1 MAPPKQILS
10 QTADI
15 IRNLT
20 TAQKLV
26 AATLLIAVMGGLL
39 SLSLMETKRN
49 YAILYSGMGQKDAA
63 AVVDELKAQGIN
75 YELAEQGT
83 AVKVPQ
89 GEVHE
94 IRLNLAGQG
103 LPKGDSVGFE
113 VFDKRN
119 LGATD
124 FVQNVNYQRAMQG
137 ELARTIKEFGAVQDV
152 RVHIARPK
160 QSVFVEESEPVSASV
175 SLSMNNSAG
184 LSEREI
190 KSVVNLVAGAVPRLS
205 DKDVTVVDTTGR
217 LLYPK
222 DGVDSQSASAATKLK
237 YTNEVERNLR
247 HKLESMFDEVLG
259 ENKVVARV
267 NAAVDFS
274 EVDSI
279 QKSYDPEE
287 QVARS
292 EQISRERGAGGGES
306 QGVPGVKGEL
316 ATAPQ
321 SEEGENTGEGYSRE
335 NEVRNY
341 EISNK
346 VVNIKE
352 EVGSIERVSVA
363 VMVDGTY
370 EEVNEDG
377 KVVEEYEPRS
387 SEDIAWLTR
396 MTKNAIGYNE
406 DRGDQVEVAN
416 MRFKKIEKP
425 EETAAPDTMEKWQ
438 TLVERAIM
446 PVLTLVAILGFFLFV
461 VRPFIKLLATQ
472 KEEGARVAR
481 ETADSGAGEEVE
493 EEEDIGLKPRGVTDR
508 ERIYKLAQSDPDRA
522 ADLVRRWLREGE

>member
-1 MAPPKQILS
+1 MASPKQILS
-10 QTADI
+10 QTADTVK
-15 IRNLT
+15 NLT

-39 SLSLMETKRN
+39 YLSLMEPQRN
-49 YAILYSGMGQKDAA
+49 YAVLYSGLGQKDAA
-63 AVVDELKAQGIN
+63 AVVDELKSQGIS
-75 YELAEQGT
+75 YKLAEQGT
-83 AVKVPQ
+83 AVMVPQ

-94 IRLNLAGQG
+94 TRLNLAGQG
-103 LPKGDSVGFE
+103 LPRGGSVGFE
-113 VFDKRN
+113 VFDKSN

-137 ELARTIKEFGAVQDV
+137 ELARTIKEFGAVQDA

-175 SLSMNNSAG
+175 SLGMNNSAG
-184 LSEREI
+184 LSEQEI

-205 DKDVTVVDTTGR
+205 GEDVTVVDTTGR

-222 DGVDSQSASAATKLK
+222 DGIDSQSAMAASKLK
-237 YTNEVERNLR
+237 YTHEMERNLR

-259 ENKVVARV
+259 RNKAVVRV
-267 NAAVDFS
+267 NADVDFS

-279 QKSYDPEE
+279 RESYDPEE

-292 EQISRERGAGGGES
+292 EQISREQGASGENA
-306 QGVPGVKGEL
+306 QGIPGVKGEL
-316 ATAPQ
+316 ATAVQ
-321 SEEGENTGEGYSRE
+321 SEDGEDNGKGFSRE

-341 EISNK
+341 EISSE

-370 EEVNEDG
+370 KEVDEEGE
-377 KVVEEYEPRS
+377 VVREYEPRS
-387 SEDIAWLTR
+387 SEDIDWLTR
-396 MTKNAIGYNE
+396 MTKNAIGFSE

-416 MRFKKIEKP
+416 MQFKSIEKP
-425 EETAAPDTMEKWQ
+425 EEMAPDAMEKWQ

-461 VRPFIKLLATQ
+461 VRPFIKLLASQ
-472 KEEGARVAR
+472 KEESARLAR
-481 ETADSGAGEEVE
+481 EAVEFGSEEESE
-493 EEEDIGLKPRGVTDR
+493 EEEDIGLKPRGMTDR